1 MTNFRVGL
9 FRIIGLVRVDNH
21 RFDINLSFA
30 PLCHGTIY
38 FARRIFS
45 VKNH

>member
-9 FRIIGLVRVDNH
+9 FRIIGRV

-30 PLCHGTIY
+30 ALCQGTNY